1 MIKDIVVNPDG
12 QNGKS
17 AAEDY
22 ALSVASKLKAHITG
36 IAIAI
41 DPTVPGASMAFLP
54 VGMLEATRRENESAA
69 KNALERF
76 AAVTTREGI
85 SADSRMLRAGFA
97 DAADQFGRIAR
108 RFDLVVVDQAEPD
121 KNTIAAIISE
131 STLFEA
137 GRPVIV
143 VPYIQRSPLKL
154 DRVMVCW
161 DGSRP
166 AARAIGDALPIL
178 EWAGSV
184 EVVIVASESRKQDE
198 IEGAD
203 IGQHLAR
210 HGLKAEVNRI
220 MRDDL
225 EIADALLS
233 HAMDS
238 SADFI
243 VMGAYGHSRQREFV
257 LGGVTRSMLHYMTVP
272 TLMSH

>member
-1 MIKDIVVNPDG
+1 MVKDIVVNLDG

-17 AAEDY
+17 AAENY
-22 ALSVASKLKAHITG
+22 VLSAASKLGAHVTG

-41 DPTVPGASMAFLP
+41 DPTLPPASTALLP
-54 VGMLEATRRENESAA
+54 VEILEAIRRENEGAA
-69 KNALERF
+69 KKALERF
-76 AAVTTREGI
+76 AAATTREGI

-108 RFDLVVVDQAEPD
+108 RFDLAVVDQAEPD
-121 KNTIAAIISE
+121 KNTIAAMISE

-143 VPYIQRSPLKL
+143 VPYIQRSPFKL

-184 EVVIVASESRKQDE
+184 EVVIVANESRKQDE

-220 MRDDL
+220 TRDDL
-225 EIADALLS
+225 DVADALLS

-243 VMGAYGHSRQREFV
+243 VMGAYGHSRLREFV
-257 LGGVTRSMLHYMTVP
+257 LGGVTRSMLHSMTLP